1 MSDKSQIPYHA
12 IVIGTSAGGLD
23 ALGIILP
30 MLDARLPVPIIIV
43 QHVSASSDSFIV
55 TYFSRLCSLT
65 VKEAEEKELLKPG
78 FVYFAPPD
86 YHVLIEDD
94 RTISFSNEE
103 KVNYSRPS
111 IDVLFETASWAF
123 GNQLIGIILTGAN
136 WDGAA
141 GSELIKK
148 SGGMI
153 IVQDP
158 KTAAVSRMPQS
169 VIERFKPDY
178 ILPLEEIGPLINR
191 IFFPIPTQS

>member
-1 MSDKSQIPYHA
+1 MSGKNRVPYDA

-43 QHVSASSDSFIV
+43 QHISASSDSFII
-55 TYFSRLCSLT
+55 TYFNRICRLT

-86 YHVLIEDD
+86 YHILIEDD
-94 RTISFSNEE
+94 RTISLSNEE

-123 GNQLIGIILTGAN
+123 GNRVIGIILTGAN

-141 GSELIKK
+141 GSEIIKK
-148 SGGMI
+148 SGGLI

-158 KTAAVSRMPQS
+158 KTAAVSRMPEAT
-169 VIERFKPDY
+169 IERFKPDY
-178 ILPLEEIGPLINR
+178 ILPLEEIGLLINR

>member
-1 MSDKSQIPYHA
+1 MSVKGHIPYDA

-30 MLDARLPVPIIIV
+30 MLDARLPVPIVIV
-43 QHVSASSDSFIV
+43 QHISASSDSFIV
-55 TYFSRLCSLT
+55 TYFDKLCSLN

-78 FVYFAPPD
+78 CVYFAPPD
-86 YHVLIEDD
+86 YHVLIESD
-94 RTISFSNEE
+94 RTISLSNEE

-123 GNQLIGIILTGAN
+123 ANRLIGIILTGAN

-141 GSELIKK
+141 GSEIIKK
-148 SGGMI
+148 SGGLI

-158 KTAAVSRMPQS
+158 KTAAVARMPES

-178 ILPLEEIGPLINR
+178 ILPLVEIGHLINR